1 MAPIRGA
8 MRAINTIAAL
18 AIALAALTGCSQSAD
33 SSLEQ
38 ATDQPANQ
46 TTDPSPETTQSE
58 AEQTPTTKPTE
69 SEEPEGSADEVDIKA
84 VVLASYELFESQGMT
99 ETATSDG
106 VEYGLVFDP
115 SIKDY
120 QAAILD
126 RSTGESELVF
136 KTDYFSVF
144 VIYLIAESET
154 GVITQEA
161 AGAYLAEDPDFG
173 SIRFFVEDGII
184 TAAEGKD
191 KTWEASFVYA
201 VDPELREVLL
211 KERQELL
218 DSFTD

>member
-8 MRAINTIAAL
+8 MRVTTKLSAL
-18 AIALAALTGCSQSAD
+18 AISIALLAGCSQLAAESA
-33 SSLEQ
+33 
-38 ATDQPANQ
+38 
-46 TTDPSPETTQSE
+46 SPTQE
-58 AEQTPTTKPTE
+58 VKPTE
-69 SEEPEGSADEVDIKA
+69 TSPSESPSTESSVEPTEEPEVDSSAETELGASEIRSI
-84 VVLASYELFESQGMT
+84 VLASYELFESQGMT
-99 ETATSDG
+99 EIATSDG

-136 KTDYFSVF
+136 QTDYFSVF
-144 VIYLIAESET
+144 VIYLISESET
-154 GVITQEA
+154 GVITQKA
-161 AGAYLAEDPDFG
+161 AGSYLAEDPDFG

-184 TAAEGKD
+184 TSAEGKD

-211 KERQELL
+211 KKRQELL

>member
-1 MAPIRGA
+1 MNRLGFTA
-8 MRAINTIAAL
+8 
-18 AIALAALTGCSQSAD
+18 AIAISLAALVGCSQPAD

-38 ATDQPANQ
+38 ATDQPVNQ
-46 TTDPSPETTQSE
+46 TSASSPETTQSDS
-58 AEQTPTTKPTE
+58 EQTTTAKPTE
-69 SEEPEGSADEVDIKA
+69 SEEPEGSANEIDIKT
-84 VVLASYELFESQGMT
+84 VVLASYELFDAQGMT

-136 KTDYFSVF
+136 QTDYFSVF

-154 GVITQEA
+154 GVITRESP
-161 AGAYLAEDPDFG
+161 GTFLAEDPDFG

>member
-1 MAPIRGA
+1 
-8 MRAINTIAAL
+8 MRVINTIAAL
-18 AIALAALTGCSQSAD
+18 AVALSTLTGCSESINQPTA
-33 SSLEQ
+33 
-38 ATDQPANQ
+38 AT
-46 TTDPSPETTQSE
+46 SETTQNQG
-58 AEQTPTTKPTE
+58 QTQTAKPTE
-69 SEEPEGSADEVDIKA
+69 SPKPEVIEGEVAINT

-99 ETATSDG
+99 EIATSDG

-115 SIKDY
+115 SIQDY

-126 RSTGESELVF
+126 RSTGASELVF
-136 KTDYFSVF
+136 QTDYFSVF
-144 VIYLIAESET
+144 VIYLISESET

-161 AGAYLAEDPDFG
+161 PGTYLAEDPELG

>member
-1 MAPIRGA
+1 MNRLGFTA
-8 MRAINTIAAL
+8 
-18 AIALAALTGCSQSAD
+18 AIAISLAALVGCSQPAD

-38 ATDQPANQ
+38 ATDQPVNQ
-46 TTDPSPETTQSE
+46 TTASWPETTQSDSE
-58 AEQTPTTKPTE
+58 HTPTAKPTKG
-69 SEEPEGSADEVDIKA
+69 EEPEGSADEIDIKT
-84 VVLASYELFESQGMT
+84 VVLASYELFEAQGMT

-115 SIKDY
+115 SIEDY

-136 KTDYFSVF
+136 QTDYFSVF

-154 GVITQEA
+154 GVITQDSP
-161 AGAYLAEDPDFG
+161 GTFLAEDPDFA
-173 SIRFFVEDGII
+173 SIRFFVENGII
-184 TAAEGKD
+184 TAAQGKD
-191 KTWEASFVYA
+191 KTWEASFVFA